1 MRLIINRNTL
11 DRLNTGMKNAEQEYR
26 QPDTGTASDY
36 CDAATARN
44 RPPKIGQRGRDGAIL
59 KLDGC
64 VPIKRQEK
72 DLEAES
78 QSMEA
83 GDLLVAYLEQ
93 IGVEFVFGV
102 PGGAI
107 EPLYNALA
115 RSARRGGPRPVVA
128 RHETGAAFMAD
139 GYARETGRIGV
150 CCATSGPGATNLI
163 TGVACAY
170 ENEIPLL
177 VITAQP
183 SLHLLGRGAMQ
194 ESAGMGGIDTVAM
207 LRTCTH
213 YNAMISHPDQL
224 ERQLTNALLS
234 AYRPTPGPVHLS
246 IPVDVMRSLMK
257 SGPTFNLAHLLQPPF
272 AVDDASVREL
282 QAQLA
287 QAQRVVVLIGSG
299 CGESIDLVIELVERM
314 GAVFVVTP
322 DAKGFISPRHPS
334 YLGVFGFAG
343 HASATEAMKDK
354 SVGLI
359 LAIGTDI
366 GEFTSNGWS
375 DLLLNDRLVHIDSCE
390 AHLTRSPMARLHV
403 RGSIRL
409 VLERVLRTLRRE
421 GMREIAAG
429 EKRRFRKI
437 SVDDPFRSAS
447 PGASI
452 KPQYLMR
459 ELGWRSPPD
468 TRFLVDTGSS
478 IAWAI
483 HHLGMHDHR
492 PSAGGWMRVTMN
504 FAPMGW
510 AIGGAVGTA
519 LANRAVPV
527 VCITGDG
534 SLLMNGQE
542 MTVALAEKL
551 SVLFVILNDS
561 ALGMVKHGQRLV
573 GAEQIGVDLP
583 PVDFRLLAESMGIPG
598 HVIRTAEDF
607 ESLDLDAILRRPGPT
622 VLDVHVDREEVPP
635 MGLRLKML
643 GALG

>member
-1 MRLIINRNTL
+1 
-11 DRLNTGMKNAEQEYR
+11 
-26 QPDTGTASDY
+26 
-36 CDAATARN
+36 
-44 RPPKIGQRGRDGAIL
+44 
-59 KLDGC
+59 
-64 VPIKRQEK
+64 
-72 DLEAES
+72 
-78 QSMEA
+78 MEA
-83 GDLLVAYLEQ
+83 ADLLVAYLEQ
-93 IGVEFVFGV
+93 IGVEYVFGV

-170 ENEIPLL
+170 ENEIPML
-177 VITAQP
+177 VITGQP

-207 LRTCTH
+207 FRTCTR
-213 YNAMISHPDQL
+213 YSALVSHPDQL
-224 ERQLTNALLS
+224 ERQLTNALLA
-234 AYRPTPGPVHLS
+234 AYQPTPGPVHLS
-246 IPVDVMRSLMK
+246 IPVDVQRSLMK
-257 SGPTFNLAHLLQPPF
+257 SGPAYDLAHLLLQPS
-272 AVDDASVREL
+272 AVDDTAVRKL

-299 CGESIDLVIELVERM
+299 CGEAIDLVIELVERI

-334 YLGVFGFAG
+334 YRGVFGFAG
-343 HASATEAMKDK
+343 HTSADAAMGDK
-354 SVGLI
+354 VVDLI
-359 LAIGTDI
+359 LAIGTDM
-366 GEFTSNGWS
+366 GEFSSNGWDES
-375 DLLLNDRLVHIDSCE
+375 LLNNRLVHIDSCE
-390 AHLTRSPMARLHV
+390 MHLMRSPMARLHV
-403 RGSIRL
+403 RGRIRL
-409 VLERVLRTLRRE
+409 VLERVLRTLRSD
-421 GMREIAAG
+421 GTKEISAG
-429 EKRRFRKI
+429 ERRRFGNI
-437 SVDDPFRSAS
+437 SVDEPFNSAS
-447 PGASI
+447 AGAPI

-468 TRFLVDTGSS
+468 TRFLVDTGNS

-483 HHLGMHDHR
+483 HHLGMHDHQA
-492 PSAGGWMRVTMN
+492 SAGGWMRLTMN

-519 LANRAVPV
+519 LGNRAVPV

-542 MTVALAEKL
+542 MTVALTEKL
-551 SVLFVILNDS
+551 CVVFVVLNDA
-561 ALGMVKHGQRLV
+561 ALGMVKHGQRLA
-573 GAEQIGVDLP
+573 GAEQVGVELP
-583 PVDFRLLAESMGIPG
+583 KVDFRLLAESMGIPG

-607 ESLDLDAILRRPGPT
+607 DNLDLDAILRNPGPT
-622 VLDVHVDREEVPP
+622 VLDVRVDKEEVPP
-635 MGLRLKML
+635 MGLRIKIL
-643 GALG
+643 GAVA